1 MVWKRDRGREGWRE
15 PMSAY
20 SLNGRTL
27 FTWLTCSRF
36 IRLWPWRV
44 QWQFCISYASSA
56 PTLTDLS
63 LKLRVKTNFRIV
75 NAFSWC
81 KCAQTV
87 RESALSYQRS
97 HTHTPVHAYTFC
109 LLSLWMDFTWSK
121 LTLSLPHPFV
131 PLSLS
136 LIQLQLYP
144 KSLMAKTVQKQAFT
158 FDCLLVVDFSG
169 FLACIDALNKR
180 QMIIICAV
188 AHSLSDFGYRTN
200 KSCLLV
206 ACEWACCCCC
216 YLLFC
221 CFDMMLLC
229 HRRRYHCLRISWAVA
244 AAAAVAVVSFELMP
258 SLDVQKGN
266 RSVRQKTE

>member
-1 MVWKRDRGREGWRE
+1 M
-15 PMSAY
+15 
-20 SLNGRTL
+20 L
-27 FTWLTCSRF
+27 FH
-36 IRLWPWRV
+36 
-44 QWQFCISYASSA
+44 
-56 PTLTDLS
+56 
-63 LKLRVKTNFRIV
+63 TN
-75 NAFSWC
+75 A
-81 KCAQTV
+81 A
-87 RESALSYQRS
+87 
-97 HTHTPVHAYTFC
+97 THTRPCMHTPFAFYPFEWIS
-109 LLSLWMDFTWSK
+109 LDPNSLSPSPTPSF
-121 LTLSLPHPFV
+121 H
-131 PLSLS
+131 SLS

>member
-1 MVWKRDRGREGWRE
+1 MQMRSNSEGECSFIPTQPHTHARSCIHLL
-15 PMSAY
+15 PFIP
-20 SLNGRTL
+20 LNGFHL
-27 FTWLTCSRF
+27 
-36 IRLWPWRV
+36 I
-44 QWQFCISYASSA
+44 
-56 PTLTDLS
+56 
-63 LKLRVKTNFRIV
+63 
-75 NAFSWC
+75 
-81 KCAQTV
+81 QTH
-87 RESALSYQRS
+87 SPPPS
-97 HTHTPVHAYTFC
+97 
-109 LLSLWMDFTWSK
+109 
-121 LTLSLPHPFV
+121 PFV
-131 PLSLS
+131 PLS

>member
-1 MVWKRDRGREGWRE
+1 MVWKRDRGRERDRKGWRE

-20 SLNGRTL
+20 SLNGRIL

-97 HTHTPVHAYTFC
+97 HTHTHTRRCMHTPFAFYPFEWI
-109 LLSLWMDFTWSK
+109 SLD
-121 LTLSLPHPFV
+121 PN
-131 PLSLS
+131 SLS
-136 LIQLQLYP
+136 PSPIP
-144 KSLMAKTVQKQAFT
+144 SF
-158 FDCLLVVDFSG
+158 
-169 FLACIDALNKR
+169 
-180 QMIIICAV
+180 
-188 AHSLSDFGYRTN
+188 HSLSHSASALSKVFDGKNCPETSIY
-200 KSCLLV
+200 V
-206 ACEWACCCCC
+206 W
-216 YLLFC
+216 LFTGGR
-221 CFDMMLLC
+221 F
-229 HRRRYHCLRISWAVA
+229 
-244 AAAAVAVVSFELMP
+244 
-258 SLDVQKGN
+258 
-266 RSVRQKTE
+266 